1 MHNIDLFDFSISQN
15 LLTPIILIVSS
26 SLLLLLFGRKKKDLP
41 IVFLLFSWHTLFSL
55 LYFYL
60 TAGINSVG
68 DSRAYY
74 LNSLSGHNVEF
85 FPGTRFVTFVTYLF
99 TQSFELSYLNVNL
112 IYNTIGALGLILLY
126 LSLKKH
132 LENLPWYWTFI
143 LFLPSISYWSSA
155 IGKDSISFFAV
166 SLLIYTTAVGRKKIV
181 LYFIVLFLMFMV
193 RPHVAFIMA
202 VSYLIYFIVQS
213 KTHIVLKLIVI
224 PIIAT
229 GTFLSLGFI
238 QEYTGLDEASLSGIG
253 DYYDERQGINMNG
266 GGAIDTSSMPLP
278 LKIFSYMFRPLP
290 FEAHSAIAF
299 VASIENTFLLI
310 FFIFIVYRS
319 KSMFKVIFTN
329 ERLWLSLY
337 VLLISI
343 MLSYG
348 LSNLGIA
355 ARQKWMF
362 MPVIIYLLIYL
373 YSTYKLEKA
382 RVYP

>member
-1 MHNIDLFDFSISQN
+1 MRNIDLFDFSVSQN
-15 LLTPIILIVSS
+15 LLTPIILIVS
-26 SLLLLLFGRKKKDLP
+26 LLLLLFFFGRKKKDLP
-41 IVFLLFSWHTLFSL
+41 IMFLLFSWHTLFSL
-55 LYFYL
+55 LYFYF
-60 TAGINSVG
+60 TAGSNSVG

-85 FPGTRFVTFVTYLF
+85 VPGTRFVTFATYLL
-99 TQSFELSYLNVNL
+99 TRNFELSYLNVSL
-112 IYNTIGALGLILLY
+112 IYNMIGAFGLLLLY

-132 LENLPWYWTFI
+132 LESLPWYWTLI

-155 IGKDSISFFAV
+155 IGKDSIAFFAV
-166 SLLIYTTAVGRKKIV
+166 SLLIYAATVGRKKIV
-181 LYFIVLFLMFMV
+181 LYFIVLLLMFMI

-213 KTHIVLKLIVI
+213 KAHIVLKLIFI

-238 QEYTGLDEASLSGIG
+238 QEYTGLDEASLSGIS
-253 DYYDERQGINMNG
+253 DFYDERQGSNMNG

-278 LKIFSYMFRPLP
+278 LKVFSYIFRPLP
-290 FEAHSAIAF
+290 FEAHSFIAF

-310 FFIFIVYRS
+310 FSIFIIYRS
-319 KSMFKVIFTN
+319 KSKLKVIFTN

-362 MPVIIYLLIYL
+362 MPVVIYLLIYL
-373 YSTYKLEKA
+373 YNTQKLEKA